1 MTENYGSRAEFIGII
16 EEQVKQ
22 EVSYEIM
29 QCERGVLCK
38 IVLCIQRP
46 NGKIDRLEVIADR
59 EELKR
64 HRIGKG
70 LKVSI
75 EGEIHTCNEYNRLG
89 RLEHVFVYIRARKIR
104 RVHTETPD
112 VNKVVLTGNLTQT
125 PKFWKFPN
133 GGSKVN
139 FDLRTKD
146 LQEEIT
152 SFIPCVARDRTAEVL
167 CELAP
172 REELS
177 FMGRFQSRDYIKI
190 LETGL
195 KQQKTAFEVIVEKLI

>member
-70 LKVSI
+70 LLYRHDQC
-75 EGEIHTCNEYNRLG
+75 GQ
-89 RLEHVFVYIRARKIR
+89 R
-104 RVHTETPD
+104 RIVCWFYYG
-112 VNKVVLTGNLTQT
+112 KY
-125 PKFWKFPN
+125 
-133 GGSKVN
+133 
-139 FDLRTKD
+139 TK
-146 LQEEIT
+146 
-152 SFIPCVARDRTAEVL
+152 
-167 CELAP
+167 
-172 REELS
+172 
-177 FMGRFQSRDYIKI
+177 
-190 LETGL
+190 
-195 KQQKTAFEVIVEKLI
+195 